1 MLVGIHILGCFIA
14 IALLSSCQM
23 ISVPIGPD
31 GITKAERDKL
41 NQLIGQS
48 REMVARNLGSPV
60 RQFILDDRQIMLYVS
75 SVAKY
80 KVDIPWVIIPWPIP
94 HNKEMSGPALRCL
107 VIEIDSNNLV
117 KEDKFKNATPYQAT
131 PYKDQSTRCLNQ
143 FFSER
148 ELEMATFVRTDK
160 KQWEL
165 KEGASWPNY
174 GPPGSGQ

>member
-1 MLVGIHILGCFIA
+1 MIVGIRILYCFLA
-14 IALLSSCQM
+14 IALLSSCGT
-23 ISVPIGPD
+23 IAVPIGPE

-48 REMVARNLGSPV
+48 REMVVRNLGSPV

-117 KEDKFKNATPYQAT
+117 KEHKFKHTTYH
-131 PYKDQSTRCLNQ
+131 YKDQSTRCLNQ